1 MKAYSEDLR
10 QKIVAVVRRGMPKT
24 QAACLFG
31 VSLSSVK
38 RYARVAHEGSSLA
51 PKKRPGR
58 PRKLD
63 GNAKKLL
70 EVDMEERPAAT
81 IAERRRLLECITG
94 TRLSHSTVWRLLKTL
109 ASAEKKG
116 FGCNR
121 EGQMAQGGLASDDRQ
136 QDRRKAAGVR
146 R

>member
-38 RYARVAHEGSSLA
+38 RYARVAREGSSLG

-94 TRLSHSTVWRLLKTL
+94 TRLSDSTVWRLLKDL
-109 ASAEKKG
+109 GFSRKKG
-116 FGCNR
+116 LR
-121 EGQMAQGGLASDDRQ
+121 VQ
-136 QDRRKAAGVR
+136 QRRTNGSGRLGK
-146 R
+146 